1 MKYLGLDVETKNL
14 GSDVMKDNEQLLS
27 LQIGDDKAQKLFWAD
42 SSDPS
47 LNLYA
52 GKKEIMSL
60 LSQNTIFVGYNIENF
75 DNLMLNDFLGIEIPQ
90 DNLIDLCF
98 HPKIVKIKGSKKMR
112 LEEICSLCGVDASHK
127 NKMTKLS
134 LKYHSNK
141 DIIKQAETAAKKLV
155 SIKGWSP
162 DFCRKISIEKLAGG
176 HAIFDA
182 YREFVESGGRQDTF
196 FYEYA
201 IGDIISEYKLFEL
214 TR

>member
-27 LQIGDDKAQKLFWAD
+27 LQIGDDKGQRLYWAD
-42 SSDPS
+42 SPDSG
-47 LNLYA
+47 LTLKA

-60 LSQNTIFVGYNIENF
+60 LSEDTIFVGYNIENF
-75 DNLMLNDFLGIEIPQ
+75 DNLMLNDFLGIQIPQ
-90 DNLIDLCF
+90 KNLIDLCF
-98 HPKIVKIKGSKKMR
+98 HPKVVKIKGSKKMR
-112 LEEICSLCGVDASHK
+112 LEEVCNLCGIDAGHK
-127 NKMTKLS
+127 NKMNKHS
-134 LKYHSNK
+134 LKFYSNK
-141 DIIKQAETAAKKLV
+141 EIITQAEIAAKKLV
-155 SIKGWSP
+155 NAKGWSP

-182 YREFVESGGRQDTF
+182 YQEFVKSGGRQDTL